1 MTIYNIN
8 VKPLLPFRSYL
19 HLPPEIVQATLK
31 DPARPET
38 RRPRRIT
45 TPRSDSNKTSEDSS
59 NYRCEPGDVD
69 KKRNVGSGDS
79 NLEKI

>member
-19 HLPPEIVQATLK
+19 QLPPEIVQATLK

-45 TPRSDSNKTSEDSS
+45 AP
-59 NYRCEPGDVD
+59 RCEPGDVD

-79 NLEKI
+79 NMEKIVI